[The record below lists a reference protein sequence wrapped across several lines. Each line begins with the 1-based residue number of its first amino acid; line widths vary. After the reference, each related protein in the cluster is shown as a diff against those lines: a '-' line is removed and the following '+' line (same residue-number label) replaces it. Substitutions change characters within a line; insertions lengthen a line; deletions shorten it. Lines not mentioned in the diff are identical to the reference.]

1 MKREAVDV
9 NFELHKVHIVIRVV
23 GNSVKL
29 KICFSSVLLL
39 LGKLPKCLWNKEECV
54 ILKAMDLLCNLKSTF
69 V

>member
-9 NFELHKVHIVIRVV
+9 NFELHKVHIVIQVV

-29 KICFSSVLLL
+29 KLYFSSVLLL
-39 LGKLPKCLWNKEECV
+39 LAKLPKCLWIKEECA
-54 ILKAMDLLCNLKSTF
+54 ILKAIDLLSILKNTF